1 MISSKPYLIRA
12 LHAWIGD
19 NGWTPYILVNT
30 AIFGCQ
36 VPKEHIKDDRIVF
49 NIALDV
55 VEDLV
60 LGNAFLEFTARFS
73 GVRSSIR
80 IPITAV
86 LAIYAKENNEG
97 MAFSPEDTVAA
108 VEDLEPIKTPV
119 KGKPILKIV
128 E

>member
-30 AIFGCQ
+30 TIFGCQ

-55 VEDLV
+55 VEDLS
-60 LGNAFLEFTARFS
+60 LGNTSLEFTARFS
-73 GVRSSIR
+73 GVRTLIR
-80 IPITAV
+80 VPVPAV

-97 MAFSPEDTVAA
+97 MAFSPEDAASVA
-108 VEDLEPIKTPV
+108 ELEPTTTPV

>member
-12 LHAWIGD
+12 LHAWIID

-36 VPKEHIKDDRIVF
+36 VPKEHVKDDRIVF
-49 NIALDV
+49 NIALGV

-60 LGNAFLEFTARFS
+60 LGNASLEFTARFS
-73 GVRSSIR
+73 GVRSLIR
-80 IPITAV
+80 VPIAAV

-97 MAFSPEDTVAA
+97 MAFSPEDAA
-108 VEDLEPIKTPV
+108 SVEDLEPVRTPV
-119 KGKPILKIV
+119 KGKPTLKIV